1 MGQVTYKEIK
11 NLEEVNE
18 YIRQGNEMLGALG
31 FTDHSTEHAFIVATK
46 AGKILQKLNYGK
58 RDIELA
64 KIAGYLH
71 DLGNCI
77 NRTDHAHLGALLAK
91 DILKECGMNYTEIAL
106 VMNAIG
112 SHDEKT
118 GCAVNPIS
126 AALILADKTD
136 VQAGGGSARDAV

>member
-31 FTDHSTEHAFIVATK
+31 FTDHSTEHALIVATK

-64 KIAGYLH
+64 KKAGYLH

-91 DILKECGMNYTEIAL
+91 DILKECG
-106 VMNAIG
+106 
-112 SHDEKT
+112 
-118 GCAVNPIS
+118 
-126 AALILADKTD
+126 
-136 VQAGGGSARDAV
+136 GSAWNAV

>member
-112 SHDEKT
+112 
-118 GCAVNPIS
+118 
-126 AALILADKTD
+126 
-136 VQAGGGSARDAV
+136 

>member
-1 MGQVTYKEIK
+1 
-11 NLEEVNE
+11 
-18 YIRQGNEMLGALG
+18 MLGALG
-31 FTDHSTEHAFIVATK
+31 FTDHSTEHALIVATK

-77 NRTDHAHLGALLAK
+77 NSTDHAHLGALLAK

-126 AALILADKTD
+126 AALTSRTRPMCKRAAEVLGMRFKMTANGNKIC
-136 VQAGGGSARDAV
+136 